1 MKGLILEG
9 GGAKGA
15 YHIGAYKA
23 IREMGIEISGV
34 AGTSVGALNGAM
46 VVQNDFHKAY
56 RLWNNVSYSTVI
68 NANDEEI
75 EKFKKRKFNL
85 EDIKKWKEKAKDI
98 FDEKGFDIS
107 PLKELLD
114 EVIDEEKVR
123 SSGKDFGIVTVSITD
138 LEPLEIY
145 IEDIPKGML
154 KEYLLA
160 SSYLPVFKTEKLD
173 GKVFLD
179 GGVYNNL
186 PIDMLAKKGY
196 KDIIAVRTNGMGRIK
211 KCEYDDLNLTFISPN
226 EDLGKTLEFE
236 KETARRDLKLGYYD
250 GLKALKGLRG
260 YKYYIE
266 GKNDEEYFINKFLA
280 LGEEKILQIGNV
292 LGIEGIPYRRLLF
305 EHIVPKVS
313 SIVGTDEESDYEDIV
328 IRFLE
333 FLGEKYEV
341 EQFKVYSYDEFLNRI
356 KENHIKRE
364 KEEDLWTKLV
374 NKVEFLSMFNKE
386 VIIKNIGDIMF

>member
-1 MKGLILEG
+1 MQGLILEG

-23 IREMGIEISGV
+23 IKEMNIEINGI

-46 VVQNDFHKAY
+46 IIQNDFEKAY
-56 RLWNNVSYSTVI
+56 DLWNNVSYSTVI
-68 NANDEEI
+68 DAEDEEI
-75 EKFKKRKFNL
+75 EKFKKRKFNV
-85 EDIKKWKEKAKDI
+85 EDMKKWKKKAKTV
-98 FDEKGFDIS
+98 FGEKGFDIT
-107 PLKELLD
+107 PLKDLLK
-114 EVIDEEKVR
+114 EVIDEEKIR
-123 SSGKDFGIVTVSITD
+123 NSDKDFGMVTVSLTD

-196 KDIIAVRTNGMGRIK
+196 KDIIAVKTSGMGRIRK
-211 KCEYDDLNLTFISPN
+211 SEYNDLNLTFISPN

-236 KETARRDLKLGYYD
+236 KEIARRDLKLGYYD

-280 LGEEKILQIGNV
+280 LGEEKILQIGNIF
-292 LGIEGIPYRRLLF
+292 GIEGIPYRRLLF

-313 SIVGTDEESDYEDIV
+313 S
-328 IRFLE
+328 
-333 FLGEKYEV
+333 
-341 EQFKVYSYDEFLNRI
+341 
-356 KENHIKRE
+356 
-364 KEEDLWTKLV
+364 
-374 NKVEFLSMFNKE
+374 
-386 VIIKNIGDIMF
+386 